1 MKIVLDT
8 NIFISSIV
16 FKGICREVFNEVIE
30 KYQCFIS
37 PFIIGELKNKL
48 QTKFLIAE
56 PDVLNLEKDILRVF
70 VLLNPHTELPS
81 ICRDTA
87 DNNIFQLAES
97 ANADYIISGDKDLLV
112 LQTFKQ
118 TKIISPSEYLQI
130 LLK

>member
-30 KYQCFIS
+30 KHQCFIS
-37 PFIIGELKNKL
+37 PFIIAELKNKL
-48 QTKFLIAE
+48 QLKFLIAE
-56 PDVLNLEKDILRVF
+56 SEVLNLEKDILRVF
-70 VLLNPHTELPS
+70 ILFNPDTELPS
-81 ICRDTA
+81 ICRDTK
-87 DNNIFQLAES
+87 DNNILQLAES
-97 ANADYIISGDKDLLV
+97 AIADYIISGDKDLLI
-112 LQTFKQ
+112 LQKFKQ